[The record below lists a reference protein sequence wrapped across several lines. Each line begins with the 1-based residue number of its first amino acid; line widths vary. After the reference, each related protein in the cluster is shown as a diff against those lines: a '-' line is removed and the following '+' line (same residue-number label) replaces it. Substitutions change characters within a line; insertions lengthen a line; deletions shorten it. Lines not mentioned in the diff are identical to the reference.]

1 MSFSLGVRSRRQLQG
16 VHPTLVAIVERA
28 IVITTQ
34 DFAVHEGI
42 RTVEEQRAHVA
53 NGTSWTLRSKH
64 LRQTDGWGHA
74 VDLVPFGD
82 GRLTW
87 DWERCFEVAAAMAAA
102 AQAQEVQL
110 RWGGVWDR
118 SMADYGPSGVRQACA
133 AYVRRRRSAGKRAA
147 IDGPH
152 FELVL

>member
-1 MSFSLGVRSRRQLQG
+1 MSFFLAARSRRQLQG
-16 VHPTLVAIVERA
+16 VHPTLVATVERA
-28 IVITTQ
+28 IVLTSQ
-34 DFAVHEGI
+34 DFAVHDGA
-42 RTVEEQRAHVA
+42 RTLEEQRALVA

-64 LRQTDGWGHA
+64 LRQADGWGHA
-74 VDLVPFGD
+74 VDLVPFAD

-87 DWERCFEVAAAMAAA
+87 DWDQCFEVAAAMAAA
-102 AQAQEVQL
+102 AQAQDAPL

-118 SMADYGPSGVRQACA
+118 SMADYGPGGVRQACA